1 MARKR
6 RGGKNRKPPTAQP
19 PPRQETKE
27 ATEAITYASE
37 DDIDSRDDLDDAYD
51 DDDASTA
58 ASTTSRSDVSELD
71 GEGSEGYR
79 PGGYHPVRIGDVF
92 HARYTVV
99 EKLGWGHFSTVW
111 ACKDADG
118 DALVALKVQKSA
130 AHYADAALDEID
142 LLRHARRVADDEA
155 KNWNNQGDDPRVASS
170 RVVRLLDHFEH
181 QGPNGR
187 HVCMVFELLGVNLL
201 SVIRKSE
208 YHGLPVDAVR
218 AMTKQ
223 ICLGL
228 DFLHRKCAIIH
239 TVSDSAWI
247 LNLTPSTRVGSVRR
261 VVSGRVDGVYAPCE
275 RVAAVSRRRPFHTGP
290 QTRKCSIEKGESP
303 ETGSSQRPDERR
315 CFIGQAPLREDR
327 GALARPDPDKP
338 VGRRAQEAQEEA
350 QEAAAEAAE
359 EGRARGGC
367 RFAV

>member
-1 MARKR
+1 MNREHGRQRGGQAAGPEPPTRRRSRHIRAEGSARQTRAPDATMARKR

-71 GEGSEGYR
+71 GEGSEGDR

-261 VVSGRVDGVYAPCE
+261 GRGW
-275 RVAAVSRRRPFHTGP
+275 SRRWRLRAP
-290 QTRKCSIEKGESP
+290 RES
-303 ETGSSQRPDERR
+303 
-315 CFIGQAPLREDR
+315 
-327 GALARPDPDKP
+327 
-338 VGRRAQEAQEEA
+338 
-350 QEAAAEAAE
+350 
-359 EGRARGGC
+359 RGG
-367 RFAV
+367 FATASVPHRTSNPKMFY